1 MNEQTF
7 TAKKLFSL
15 KKKTLEKRIYD
26 FYNLSKDTDS
36 TVQYLVALQ
45 VRERLGDS
53 EFHLILKELVQ
64 HLFSQRKV
72 TKIIKKFF
80 FYFKHYFT
88 SKEWKYLNLRVFP
101 VRQYAEKAINAVRSR
116 FSISNLFGAQEAQV
130 EWIDS

>member
-7 TAKKLFSL
+7 SANKLFSL

-36 TVQYLVALQ
+36 SVQYLVALQ

-101 VRQYAEKAINAVRSR
+101 VRQYAEKAINAVQSR

-130 EWIDS
+130 E

>member
-101 VRQYAEKAINAVRSR
+101 VRQYAEKAVNAVRSR

-130 EWIDS
+130 E

>member
-7 TAKKLFSL
+7 SAKKLFSL

-88 SKEWKYLNLRVFP
+88 PKEWKYLNLRVFP

-116 FSISNLFGAQEAQV
+116 FSISNIFGAQEAQV
-130 EWIDS
+130 E

>member
-7 TAKKLFSL
+7 STKKLFSL

-101 VRQYAEKAINAVRSR
+101 VRQYAEKAVNAVRSR

-130 EWIDS
+130 E

>member
-7 TAKKLFSL
+7 SAKKLFSL

-64 HLFSQRKV
+64 HLFSQRKA

-116 FSISNLFGAQEAQV
+116 FSISNLFGNQEAQV
-130 EWIDS
+130 E

>member
-7 TAKKLFSL
+7 SAKKLFSL

-101 VRQYAEKAINAVRSR
+101 VRQYAEKAVNAVRSR

-130 EWIDS
+130 E

>member
-7 TAKKLFSL
+7 SAKKLFSL

-53 EFHLILKELVQ
+53 EFHLILKDLVQ

-116 FSISNLFGAQEAQV
+116 FSISNLFGAQEMQV
-130 EWIDS
+130 E

>member
-7 TAKKLFSL
+7 SAKKLFSL

-26 FYNLSKDTDS
+26 FYNLSEDTDS

-101 VRQYAEKAINAVRSR
+101 VRQYAEKAINAVRR
-116 FSISNLFGAQEAQV
+116 
-130 EWIDS
+130 

>member
-1 MNEQTF
+1 MNEQAF

-116 FSISNLFGAQEAQV
+116 FSISNLFDAQEAQV
-130 EWIDS
+130 E

>member
-130 EWIDS
+130 E

>member
-101 VRQYAEKAINAVRSR
+101 VRQYAEKAINAVGSR

-130 EWIDS
+130 E

>member
-7 TAKKLFSL
+7 SAKKLFSL

-130 EWIDS
+130 E

>member
-1 MNEQTF
+1 MNEQAF
-7 TAKKLFSL
+7 SAKKLFSL

-101 VRQYAEKAINAVRSR
+101 VRQYAEKAINAVRNR
-116 FSISNLFGAQEAQV
+116 FSISNIFGAQEAQV
-130 EWIDS
+130 E

>member
-1 MNEQTF
+1 MNEQAF
-7 TAKKLFSL
+7 SAKKLFSL

-101 VRQYAEKAINAVRSR
+101 VRQYAEKAITAVRSR
-116 FSISNLFGAQEAQV
+116 FSISNIFGAQEAQV
-130 EWIDS
+130 E

>member
-7 TAKKLFSL
+7 SAKKLFSL

-64 HLFSQRKV
+64 HLFAQRKV

-116 FSISNLFGAQEAQV
+116 FSSSNLFGTQEAQV
-130 EWIDS
+130 E

>member
-7 TAKKLFSL
+7 SAKKLFSL

-116 FSISNLFGAQEAQV
+116 FSISNLFGTQEAQV
-130 EWIDS
+130 E

>member
-7 TAKKLFSL
+7 TAKKIFSL

-53 EFHLILKELVQ
+53 EFHLFLKELVQ

-101 VRQYAEKAINAVRSR
+101 VRQYAEKAINAVGRR

-130 EWIDS
+130 E

>member
-36 TVQYLVALQ
+36 IVQYLVALQ

-116 FSISNLFGAQEAQV
+116 FSISNLFGTQEAQV
-130 EWIDS
+130 E

>member
-7 TAKKLFSL
+7 SAKKLFSL

-45 VRERLGDS
+45 VRKRLGDS

-116 FSISNLFGAQEAQV
+116 FSISNLFGNQEAQV
-130 EWIDS
+130 E

>member
-7 TAKKLFSL
+7 SAKKLFSL

-116 FSISNLFGAQEAQV
+116 FSISNLFGAQEMQV
-130 EWIDS
+130 E

>member
-1 MNEQTF
+1 MNEQAF
-7 TAKKLFSL
+7 SAKKLFSL

-116 FSISNLFGAQEAQV
+116 FSISNLFDAQEAQV
-130 EWIDS
+130 E

>member
-7 TAKKLFSL
+7 SAKKLFSL

-116 FSISNLFGAQEAQV
+116 FSISNIFGAQEAQV
-130 EWIDS
+130 E

>member
-7 TAKKLFSL
+7 SAKKLFSL

-116 FSISNLFGAQEAQV
+116 FSISNLFDAQEAQV
-130 EWIDS
+130 E

>member
-7 TAKKLFSL
+7 SAKKLFSL

-101 VRQYAEKAINAVRSR
+101 VRQYAEKAIHAVRSR

-130 EWIDS
+130 E

>member
-7 TAKKLFSL
+7 SAKKLFSL

-101 VRQYAEKAINAVRSR
+101 VRQYAEKAIYAVRSR

-130 EWIDS
+130 E

>member
-7 TAKKLFSL
+7 SANKLFSL

-53 EFHLILKELVQ
+53 EFHLFLKELVQ

-101 VRQYAEKAINAVRSR
+101 VRQYAEKAINAVQSR

-130 EWIDS
+130 E